1 MTESHHTRGFDSR
14 LLSGIGT
21 LAAVVEAGSFVR
33 GAEALGLTQSGVS
46 RAVARLEHRIGIRL
60 FDRSARAVALT
71 DEGRRFYE
79 QVMPLLGGIEDA
91 AAQAAGASAQVR
103 GRLRVNVDPWI
114 ARFGLAPKL
123 ERFFALHPGLSMELV
138 IRDRLGD
145 LVAEGFDAAIRFGEP
160 ESTAVTAHRLLET
173 RILAFAAPSY
183 LEKRGRPLHPRELA
197 GHECL
202 MYRDPVSGQ
211 AFPWEF
217 QRRGKVLTA
226 PAAGRVLFNDLATKL
241 AACVAGFGIAQSIE
255 LGLDELLSS
264 GKLVQIFPDWAEELY
279 PLYVFY
285 PSRHLPPARV
295 RAFVDF
301 VARELRPLR

>member
-1 MTESHHTRGFDSR
+1 MSFDSR
-14 LLSGIGT
+14 LLSGIGV

-33 GAEALGLTQSGVS
+33 AAETLGLTQSGVS
-46 RAVARLEHRIGIRL
+46 RAVARLEQRIGIRL
-60 FDRSARAVALT
+60 FDRSSRLVTLT

-79 QVMPLLGGIEDA
+79 QVAPLLGGIEEA
-91 AAQAAGASAQVR
+91 AMMAAGPAAPVQ

-123 ERFFALHPGLSMELV
+123 EEFLSAHPGLSMELV

-160 ESTAVTAHRLLET
+160 ESTAVTAHKLLET
-173 RILAFAAPSY
+173 RIITCAAPAY
-183 LEKRGRPLHPRELA
+183 LQKHGKPKHPRDLLK

-202 MYRDPVSGQ
+202 MYRDPATGQ
-211 AFPWEF
+211 AFPWEL
-217 QRRGKVLTA
+217 QRKGEVV
-226 PAAGRVLFNDLATKL
+226 PVPVNGRVLVNDLATKL
-241 AACVAGFGIAQSIE
+241 AACIAGFGIAQSIE
-255 LGLDELLSS
+255 LGLDGMLRS
-264 GKLVQIFPDWAEELY
+264 GALVQLFPGWAEERY

-301 VARELRPLR
+301 VVKTVR